1 MSRDINRIIPNI
13 VSNQQEIPH
22 KDVASLQNEISSL
35 KKSLENIESK
45 LDLALELLNTFIV
58 LIEEDEEEESYLGID
73 DDENTWVPEES
84 SYEDDTDDEW
94 NSHEDDS

>member
-1 MSRDINRIIPNI
+1 MSRDINRIIPN
-13 VSNQQEIPH
+13 VVASQQEIH
-22 KDVASLQNEISSL
+22 NKDVVSLQSEISSL
-35 KKSLENIESK
+35 KKSVENIESK

-73 DDENTWVPEES
+73 DENTWVPEES
-84 SYEDDTDDEW
+84 SYEDDADDEW